1 MNKNFFTKPL
11 NILLLAIVSTALW
24 GSAIPVIKIGYEAYQ
39 IEGNDVASKLLFAGI
54 RFFFAGL
61 IVVIYDCI
69 VKKKIVIPKKDEW
82 GGILGLSAVQT
93 VFEYIFFYLSLTY
106 LSGVKGSILNSIG
119 NFFAVILAHFAFTN
133 DKYPRAINKD
143 GTLKSGGDWQ
153 VSETILK
160 YGSSIGANAT
170 IVCGVT
176 IGEWAMV
183 AAGSVVTKDVPA
195 NALVMGNPAKVIR
208 YFE

>member
-69 VKKKIVIPKKDEW
+69 VKKKIVVPRKDEW

-133 DKYPRAINKD
+133 DKLTVKKVVGCIL
-143 GTLKSGGDWQ
+143 GFGGVVLCCFEQ
-153 VSETILK
+153 
-160 YGSSIGANAT
+160 G
-170 IVCGVT
+170 IVF
-176 IGEWAMV
+176 
-183 AAGSVVTKDVPA
+183 
-195 NALVMGNPAKVIR
+195 L
-208 YFE
+208 

>member
-11 NILLLAIVSTALW
+11 NILLLAICFNRPL
-24 GSAIPVIKIGYEAYQ
+24 GSAIPVIKIGYEAYH

-69 VKKKIVIPKKDEW
+69 IKKKIVIPRKDEW

-119 NFFAVILAHFAFTN
+119 NFFARNI
-133 DKYPRAINKD
+133 
-143 GTLKSGGDWQ
+143 
-153 VSETILK
+153 
-160 YGSSIGANAT
+160 GSL
-170 IVCGVT
+170 CFY
-176 IGEWAMV
+176 
-183 AAGSVVTKDVPA
+183 K
-195 NALVMGNPAKVIR
+195 
-208 YFE
+208 

>member
-24 GSAIPVIKIGYEAYQ
+24 GSAIPVIKIGYEAYH

-69 VKKKIVIPKKDEW
+69 IKKKIVIPRKDEW

-106 LSGVKGSILNSIG
+106 LSGVKGSYLIL
-119 NFFAVILAHFAFTN
+119 
-133 DKYPRAINKD
+133 
-143 GTLKSGGDWQ
+143 
-153 VSETILK
+153 
-160 YGSSIGANAT
+160 
-170 IVCGVT
+170 
-176 IGEWAMV
+176 
-183 AAGSVVTKDVPA
+183 
-195 NALVMGNPAKVIR
+195 
-208 YFE
+208 